1 MNFFEE
7 QEVERFF
14 KLWEDRIR
22 LGKDINPQK
31 RSLELLGKD
40 FKWFNKL
47 KLTDIKFR
55 ERVVEIEN
63 RVIEEE
69 DDEINEF
76 LTELYLEYKRE
87 GVPDSDIKKVFGKNF
102 SLDQLHKSNPKLKKT
117 GETFYE
123 KYKIKHDPKSSD
135 PLERLLYQEEYKKR
149 LLDKRKRDE
158 ERSIE
163 KRLKRQEKIEKIK
176 SQYVNQSENID
187 QFDLDKDWREE
198 RLIQSVEKKIKHLEG
213 IIEKNEKLNELRI
226 EKSKELLE
234 KKVEKQKELD
244 KQRRKRDKE
253 KVKLKDK
260 KNREVEK
267 IRNKRIKDREELE
280 KKRILKRKER
290 EESRRTSKFQ
300 SQILLEEV
308 KDSINKV
315 EIPKEIK
322 DFIKYS
328 DRYQKKLYDVNKKI
342 VFKYCGDCGEHKKWT
357 HFYSN
362 GKNKLST
369 YCISCTRRRKGL
381 IPGSGRRGEFYKGEQ
396 RFKVN
401 ENGNKTHIKC
411 TTCGEFKKVKEF
423 NYLYRSS
430 SVCKSCF
437 VEIPNNVLTRKGEFR
452 IIDGKRVQVRIY
464 DDKTFIVK
472 EKRCNDC
479 EEFKPIDEFTRNTN
493 NKIDG
498 RDGRCKSCSNKNT
511 SGVITKVVIKKKR
524 NRIISTPSPV
534 RPKQEIKKVSTSIKS
549 TKGDLTRP
557 RQISKKLNEKN
568 REKLNELFKKQKRF
582 LDGDIDKEMF

>member
-1 MNFFEE
+1 MDYQE
-7 QEVERFF
+7 QQDIEGFF
-14 KLWEDRIR
+14 KLWEERIE
-22 LGKDINPQK
+22 LNKDPFPLNK
-31 RSLELLGKD
+31 TLELIGKD
-40 FKWFNKL
+40 FKWYNNL
-47 KLTDIKFR
+47 KFTNDEFR
-55 ERVVEIEN
+55 KRVEEIET
-63 RVIEEE
+63 RVQQDEHDEMNTWITEEYLDYKRSGVDDKDIEE
-69 DDEINEF
+69 
-76 LTELYLEYKRE
+76 
-87 GVPDSDIKKVFGKNF
+87 VFGKNF
-102 SLDQLHKSNPKLKKT
+102 SLKDLLKKNPSVKKT
-117 GETFYE
+117 GDSLYK
-123 KYKIKHDPKSSD
+123 KYKITYDPNSKD
-135 PLERLLYQEEYKKR
+135 PIERLQYLEEYKERLLE
-149 LLDKRKRDE
+149 KRKRDK

-163 KRLKRQEKIEKIK
+163 NKLKRQQQIERIK
-176 SQYVNQSENID
+176 SEHLDDVTEY
-187 QFDLDKDWREE
+187 DLDKDWREE
-198 RLIQSVEKKIKHLEG
+198 KLIQSFDKKIKQLEG
-213 IIEKNEKLNELRI
+213 IIEKNEKLNELRV
-226 EKSKELLE
+226 EKSKELQE
-234 KKVEKQKELD
+234 KKVEKQKKLD

-342 VFKYCGDCGEHKKWT
+342 IFKYCGNCGEHKKWN

-369 YCISCTRRRKGL
+369 YCVSCTRIKKGL
-381 IPGSGRRGEFYKGEQ
+381 ESGSGRRGEFYKGEQ

-401 ENGNKTHIKC
+401 EKGNVVERKC

-437 VEIPNNVLTRKGEFR
+437 VETPNNVLTRKGEYR

-498 RDGRCKSCSNKNT
+498 RVGRCKSCSNKNT
-511 SGVITKVVIKKKR
+511 SGVVTKVVTKKKR
-524 NRIISTPSPV
+524 NRIISTPTPV
-534 RPKQEIKKVSTSIKS
+534 RLKQEIKKVSTSIKS

-557 RQISKKLNEKN
+557 RQISKKLNEKD